1 MNTYD
6 YIIKSIINDVTDDI
20 LQKLYIYYQILVEE
34 SKKMNLTTITK
45 EKEVYIKHFY
55 DSLLLSK
62 VTNVTNKTIIDVGT
76 GAGFPGLVLAV
87 CFPSTNV
94 TLVEPTLK
102 RCNFL
107 NHIVNELKL
116 TNVKIINERAE
127 KLDKGY
133 REKFD
138 ISTARAVSNI
148 SILTEL
154 LTPFTRVNGE
164 VVIMKGSNYQDEL
177 NSAFSA
183 IEKLKLELK
192 NIYDFDL
199 IDNMG
204 SRHILT
210 FNKKVITPNIYPREY
225 SKIKNKP
232 L

>member
-1 MNTYD
+1 MRKYD
-6 YIIKSIINDVTDDI
+6 YIIKSIINDAAEDT
-20 LQKLYIYYQILVEE
+20 LQKLYLYYQILVEE
-34 SKKMNLTTITK
+34 SKKINLTTITE

-62 VTNVTNKTIIDVGT
+62 VTNINNKSVIDVGT
-76 GAGFPGLVLAV
+76 GAGFPGLVLAI
-87 CFPSTNV
+87 CFPNSYI

-107 NHIVNELKL
+107 SYVVKELKL
-116 TNVKIINERAE
+116 TNVQIINERAE
-127 KLDKGY
+127 KLDNNN

-154 LTPFTRVNGE
+154 LTPFTKVNGE
-164 VVIMKGSNYQDEL
+164 VIIMKGSNYQEEL
-177 NSAFSA
+177 NTAFSA

-192 NIYDFDL
+192 NIYDFKL
-199 IDNMG
+199 IDDMG
-204 SRHILT
+204 SRHILV
-210 FNKKVITPNIYPREY
+210 FLKKAITSSIYPREY
-225 SKIKNKP
+225 SKIKSKP